1 MSLVK
6 SILKATHDV
15 LAEHIAEGVKKHI
28 ASSVNE
34 TVKVNGKTY
43 KLQPMKMQDKTILVY
58 VQQEPEQVK
67 PKPLE
72 QPKPAPAVQSQ
83 VKPMKNKDNV
93 ELIIEEKE

>member
-34 TVKVNGKTY
+34 TVTVNGKTY

-58 VQQEPEQVK
+58 VQQEPEV
-67 PKPLE
+67 KPLE

-83 VKPMKNKDNV
+83 VKQMKPKDNV